1 MAKFNKDKFL
11 IEIVDKVQAA
21 IDSELISKD
30 DISKDDTDRL
40 AGFIQYELV
49 KYITNRQEALDVL
62 KVFDFDESRWQ
73 VLQDEIGGFNSL
85 IDVALA
91 NLWKYMQ
98 NEGALEYDYYD
109 TEPVSDKKK

>member
-30 DISKDDTDRL
+30 DIKKNDTDRL
-40 AGFIQYELV
+40 EGFVQYELV

-62 KVFDFDESRWQ
+62 KVFDFDETRWL
-73 VLQDEIGGFNSL
+73 VLQEEVGAFKSL

-91 NLWKYMQ
+91 NLWKFMQ
-98 NEGALEYDYYD
+98 NEGALDYDYYVID
-109 TEPVSDKKK
+109 EK